1 MESYENFGLTN
12 NMQVA
17 ALGDIE
23 AIKAVTDRTGLFEER
38 NLRTNANILHYAA
51 QALENGA
58 EIIEW
63 AILEANAPR
72 KLLSERILLQ
82 REGRVEGNGHT
93 VAMEAVFNRNAEV
106 VEALI
111 RIRESYPD
119 DVDLTTPALTGWSP
133 GGFALRERLPF
144 ADKLPPADQTIEQ
157 ASDAQRRYVEEANE
171 KWLQEHDGDAAA
183 IKFAD
188 EMRMYVLEG
197 GSLELIRKLLDNSSL
212 EFIRKLLDNSG
223 LAVNELYGRLGQPL
237 LNLIPTVLSAAG
249 PLAPDQQLRYAHLV
263 DFLIAAGAKPKTKET
278 GLMQVSAGFRD
289 AVFGYRD
296 GLERMIKGVP
306 DGEERQAFI
315 NERGIM
321 NGYTRLIDAALG
333 GRTDIIELLLHY
345 GADRHIKGFNGRT
358 AYQAAETY
366 NKIGKEKISDQVLR
380 RLLA

>member
-1 MESYENFGLTN
+1 
-12 NMQVA
+12 
-17 ALGDIE
+17 
-23 AIKAVTDRTGLFEER
+23 
-38 NLRTNANILHYAA
+38 LHYAA

-157 ASDAQRRYVEEANE
+157 ASEAQRTYVEKANE
-171 KWLQEHDGDAAA
+171 KWLQEHPGDAAA

-197 GSLELIRKLLDNSSL
+197 VSLETISKLL
-212 EFIRKLLDNSG
+212 ENSG
-223 LAVNELYGRLGQPL
+223 LAVNKLYGRLGQPL
-237 LNLIPTVLSAAG
+237 LNLIPTVLSSAG
-249 PLAPDQQLRYAHLV
+249 SLAPDQQLRYADVVGL
-263 DFLIAAGAKPKTKET
+263 LIEKGAVPQEKET

-296 GLERMIKGVP
+296 GLERMIKTVP
-306 DGEERQAFI
+306 DGENRQKFI

-321 NGYTRLIDAALG
+321 NGYTRLIDAALF
-333 GRTDIIELLLHY
+333 GRTDIIELLLYY
-345 GADRHIKGFNGRT
+345 GADKDIKGFNGRT
-358 AYQAAETY
+358 AYQAAVTY